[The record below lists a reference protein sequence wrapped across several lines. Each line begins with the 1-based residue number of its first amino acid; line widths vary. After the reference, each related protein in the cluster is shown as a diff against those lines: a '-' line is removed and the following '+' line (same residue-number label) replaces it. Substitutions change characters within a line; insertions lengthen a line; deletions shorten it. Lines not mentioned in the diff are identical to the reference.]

1 MRDEITGATMDERE
15 FLTSQQAEE
24 FLLQR
29 LRADDNERSALV
41 QIAGETDLIERHAI
55 RGTAPPG
62 GAPTMITKFR
72 WVIRDDDL
80 ALFESF
86 FDGARLSA
94 SAGFFVA
101 VGTPDAAFWGA
112 LIGLTATLF
121 KLLRNVVNKSRALD
135 ASTFAVLLAVK
146 GSNGITSEVIADR
159 LQRPHEEI
167 VSTLDKLKSLPM
179 NDGNPKQLVAK
190 NQHGQWVAAGF

>member
-1 MRDEITGATMDERE
+1 MGERE
-15 FLTSQQAEE
+15 FLTSQDAEE
-24 FLLQR
+24 FLLHR
-29 LRADDNERSALV
+29 LRADGSERSALV

-55 RGTAPPG
+55 HGAAPPG
-62 GAPTMITKFR
+62 GARAMITKFR
-72 WVIRDDDL
+72 WIIRDDDL
-80 ALFESF
+80 ALFESI
-86 FDGARLSA
+86 FDGVRLSA

-101 VGTPDAAFWGA
+101 VDTPHAAFWGA
-112 LIGLTATLF
+112 LIGVTATLF

-146 GSNGITSEVIADR
+146 GSNGITSEALAER

-167 VSTLDKLKSLPM
+167 VNTLDALKSLPM

-190 NQHGQWVAAGF
+190 NQHGQWVTAGF